1 LSLRGS
7 VPIQTQMSRPFAGRP
22 GWEAGPNHTATGSS
36 RNRFYESAAAGATAL
51 IVDDDP
57 RNRFALTALLK
68 RGKMF
73 VVTADSGP
81 VALEILQDRVDIGI
95 VLMDIMMPVMDG
107 YQAMAAIRQRP
118 RSAELPIIAVTGK
131 AVTGERQRC
140 IAAGAWDFVAKPID
154 TVALLTAIRRWLL
167 AAATHRP
174 PS

>member
-1 LSLRGS
+1 M
-7 VPIQTQMSRPFAGRP
+7 PIHARMSSPFAARP
-22 GWEAGPNHTATGSS
+22 GSEAGQNRTTFRSS
-36 RNRFYESAAAGATAL
+36 RNRFYEGAAAGATAL

-57 RNRFALTALLK
+57 RNTFALTAVLK
-68 RGKMF
+68 RGKML
-73 VVTADSGP
+73 VVTANSGP
-81 VALEILQDRVDIGI
+81 VALEILQNRVDIGV

-140 IAAGAWDFVAKPID
+140 LAAGACDFIAKPID

-167 AAATHRP
+167 AAATHLP